1 MEIAS
6 PGKINLTLDIKGL
19 GADGFHEIESVMQTF
34 DFCDYLQFTLEDE
47 GLRMSCSQVD
57 PADLFLIRRAYETF
71 LEATGKAPGVTVR
84 VEKHLPLASG
94 LGGGSSNAAK
104 TLLAM
109 NELTG
114 YPASQ
119 EELVD
124 MAKSIGSDVP
134 FFLYGTRALA
144 TGRGTRI
151 TMLRPSRLGA
161 LLIVNDGTRMRS
173 ADVYRRYDE
182 MGETYPP
189 HTDGFLKALENDE
202 DLKPH
207 LGNHLEEAGFSLSP
221 HLVELR
227 DRLLEAGA
235 EVAHLAGSGGSLY
248 GIFEDIKAAR
258 AARGFFVKEFT
269 AVMEW

>member
-1 MEIAS
+1 
-6 PGKINLTLDIKGL
+6 
-19 GADGFHEIESVMQTF
+19 MQTF
-34 DFCDYLQFTLEDE
+34 DFCDYLQFSPRNE
-47 GLRMSCSQVD
+47 GLFITCSQVN
-57 PADLFLIRRAYETF
+57 PEDLFLIRRAYETI
-71 LEATGKAPGVTVR
+71 LEATGKAPGITVR

-104 TLLAM
+104 MLLAM

-119 EELVD
+119 EELIT

-151 TMLRPSRLGA
+151 TMLRPSRLGG

-182 MGETYPP
+182 MGATYAP
-189 HTDGFLKALENDE
+189 TTEDFLKALENDE
-202 DLKPH
+202 DLTRH
-207 LGNHLEEAGFSLSP
+207 LGNHLEEAGFSISP

-227 DRLLEAGA
+227 DRLLDAGA
-235 EVAHLAGSGGSLY
+235 KVAHLAGSGGSLY
-248 GIFEDIKAAR
+248 GIFEDIKEAR

-269 AVMEW
+269 SVMEW